1 MLRAA
6 HLAGRAFTRS
16 YVGYIH
22 AVSHSLSGM
31 YDLPHGQTNATLL
44 PVVLEMYGQAAHK
57 KLARL
62 AVVAGLGQA
71 GEEDAALAARFIR
84 AVRELNDRLGI
95 PRTIPNIK
103 EEDLAT
109 LARHAAREANPL
121 YPVPVLWDAK
131 ELKEIYRKVGG

>member
-16 YVGYIH
+16 YVGYVH
-22 AVSHSLSGM
+22 AVSHSLSGK

-44 PVVLEMYGQAAHK
+44 PMVLELYGPAAHK

-62 AVVAGLGQA
+62 AVRAGLGTA
-71 GEEDAALAARFIR
+71 EEDPADLARKFID
-84 AVRELNDRLGI
+84 AVRELNDALGI
-95 PRTIPNIK
+95 PRTIPGIQLQ
-103 EEDLAT
+103 DIPQ
-109 LARHAAREANPL
+109 LARYADHEANPL

-131 ELKEIYRKVGG
+131 ELEAIYRKAGE